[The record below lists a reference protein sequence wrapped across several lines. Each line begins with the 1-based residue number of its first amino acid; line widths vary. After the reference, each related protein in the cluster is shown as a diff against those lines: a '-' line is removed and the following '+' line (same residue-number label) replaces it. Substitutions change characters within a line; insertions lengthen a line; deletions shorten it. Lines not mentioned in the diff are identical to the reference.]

1 MCSQAAANKW
11 NVVVFF
17 PISRVLLVLLVLP
30 GPLVLMARR
39 YRLFIYFHPVVGEL
53 KHYNVNSQT
62 SGCQLIRLLCFL
74 QGETGPAGPSGAP
87 GTRGTPVC
95 VSVIV
100 HYQRR

>member
-1 MCSQAAANKW
+1 MECCC
-11 NVVVFF
+11 FF
-17 PISRVLLVLLVLP
+17 SDFQGLTGPIGPP
-30 GPLVLMARR
+30 GPSGPNGEKVS
-39 YRLFIYFHPVVGEL
+39 FIYFHPVVGEL